1 MVETTTCGPQNHQL
15 NKFPTKNAKMV
26 DTIKESPAKLS
37 KMENS
42 FKPIVKNI
50 NFRPHRLEKNNCD
63 SDTESEED
71 CEDEDSDQTCDSENA
86 PSISEINQTIEESD
100 QIAIKLREIHNQSI
114 KSNKRTQEGRG
125 QNTSTIRTDNSERFN
140 ENLGY
145 LKTGVEN
152 MNRIF
157 QDIFA
162 CIRATKVGD
171 FVSILK
177 G

>member
-15 NKFPTKNAKMV
+15 NSFPTKNAKMV
-26 DTIKESPAKLS
+26 DAIKESPAKLS

-42 FKPIVKNI
+42 FKPIVKKI
-50 NFRPHRLEKNNCD
+50 NFRHHRLEKNNCD

-71 CEDEDSDQTCDSENA
+71 CEDEDSDQTSDSENA
-86 PSISEINQTIEESD
+86 PAISEINQTIEESD
-100 QIAIKLREIHNQSI
+100 KIAIKLREIHNQSI

-125 QNTSTIRTDNSERFN
+125 RSTSTIRTDNSEHFN
-140 ENLGY
+140 ERLGY

-152 MNRIF
+152 LNRIF

-171 FVSILK
+171 WVSILK